1 MISFGL
7 RVLNAELPQFLGR
20 VDESINSLTKLLDTV
35 DNIIKKLPDKESIYN
50 TASLLNFI
58 I

>member
-20 VDESINSLTKLLDTV
+20 VDESIHSLTTLLDTV
-35 DNIIKKLPDKESIYN
+35 DNIIKKLPDKESIYD
-50 TASLLNFI
+50 TFFCYYI
-58 I
+58 

>member
-50 TASLLNFI
+50 TVSLLNFI